1 MMDSEFRSFLLKSY
15 VESLSRLEKE
25 EVSLMLTTLLAEVSV
40 WEVF

>member
-1 MMDSEFRSFLLKSY
+1 MDSEFRSFLLKSK
-15 VESLSRLEKE
+15 VESLSRLEEE